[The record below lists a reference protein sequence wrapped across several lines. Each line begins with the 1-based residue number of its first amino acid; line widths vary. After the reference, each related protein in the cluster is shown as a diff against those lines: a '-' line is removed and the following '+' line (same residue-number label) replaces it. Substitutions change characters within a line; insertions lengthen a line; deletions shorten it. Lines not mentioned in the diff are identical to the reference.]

1 LPDSKFY
8 IDLDSEYCAHNYHPI
23 PVVISKAEGVWVYDP
38 EGNKYLDCL
47 SAYSSQNAGHC
58 HPEIIKALK
67 EQADKVTLTSRA
79 FYNDVMGPFL
89 KKLCEVVGPH
99 INDPKNSGI
108 MALPM
113 NTGTEAVSTGL
124 KVARAW
130 GYIKKKIPKNEAK
143 IIICRDNFHGRSITI
158 VGFSTDIEAVRYYG
172 NFGPYTPG
180 FITIPYGDAD
190 ELENTILEIGAE
202 TVAAFLFEPIQGEAG
217 VNVPPE
223 GFLRKVREICTKYN
237 VLMIADEIQTG
248 FGRTGELFACD
259 HENVKPDAI
268 LLGKALGGGVY
279 PVSAVVTTRNIIG
292 PDVIKPGTHGST
304 FGGNPLASAVAL
316 KSLEVHIDDHLAQRS
331 KEFGTYF
338 LDGLSKIAE
347 KKTIVPIKEVRGKGL
362 LMAIEFETDARHIVE
377 LFKDNG
383 VLAKHTHSTTIR
395 FAPPLIITKDQI
407 DWALKII
414 EEVLVVK

>member
-1 LPDSKFY
+1 
-8 IDLDSEYCAHNYHPI
+8 
-23 PVVISKAEGVWVYDP
+23 
-38 EGNKYLDCL
+38 
-47 SAYSSQNAGHC
+47 
-58 HPEIIKALK
+58 
-67 EQADKVTLTSRA
+67 TLTSRA

-180 FITIPYGDAD
+180 FVTIPYGDAD
-190 ELENTILEIGAE
+190 ELENSILEIGAKN
-202 TVAAFLFEPIQGEAG
+202 VAAFLFEPIQGEAG
-217 VNVPPE
+217 VNIPPE
-223 GFLRKVREICTKYN
+223 GFIRKVREICTKYN

-279 PVSAVVTTRNIIG
+279 PVSAVVTTRDIIG
-292 PDVIKPGTHGST
+292 
-304 FGGNPLASAVAL
+304 
-316 KSLEVHIDDHLAQRS
+316 
-331 KEFGTYF
+331 
-338 LDGLSKIAE
+338 
-347 KKTIVPIKEVRGKGL
+347 
-362 LMAIEFETDARHIVE
+362 
-377 LFKDNG
+377 
-383 VLAKHTHSTTIR
+383 
-395 FAPPLIITKDQI
+395 
-407 DWALKII
+407 
-414 EEVLVVK
+414 

>member
-1 LPDSKFY
+1 MPSSRDYMEMDDK
-8 IDLDSEYCAHNYHPI
+8 YCAHNYHPI
-23 PVVISKAEGVWVYDP
+23 KVVISKAEGVWVYDP
-38 EGNKYLDCL
+38 EGKKYLDCL

-58 HPEIIKALK
+58 HPEIVQALK

-180 FITIPYGDAD
+180 FVTIPYGDAD
-190 ELENTILEIGAE
+190 ELENSILEIGAE
-202 TVAAFLFEPIQGEAG
+202 NVTAFLFEPIQGEAG
-217 VNVPPE
+217 VNIPPE
-223 GFLRKVREICTKYN
+223 GYIRKVREICTKYN

-279 PVSAVVTTRNIIG
+279 PVSAVVTTRDIIG
-292 PDVIKPGTHGST
+292 PEVIKPGTHGST
-304 FGGNPLASAVAL
+304 FGGNPLASAVAM
-316 KSLEVHIDDHLAQRS
+316 KSLEIHIDDHLAQRS
-331 KEFGTYF
+331 KEFGAYF
-338 LDGLSKIAE
+338 LEGLSKIAE

-362 LMAIEFETDARHIVE
+362 LMAIEFESDARHIVE

-414 EEVLVVK
+414 EDVLVV

>member
-1 LPDSKFY
+1 MPSSKDY
-8 IDLDSEYCAHNYHPI
+8 MEMDDKYCAHNYHPI
-23 PVVISKAEGVWVYDP
+23 EVVISKAEGVWVYDP
-38 EGNKYLDCL
+38 EGRKYLDCL
-47 SAYSSQNAGHC
+47 SAYSSQNTGHC
-58 HPEIIKALK
+58 HPEIVKALK

-79 FYNDVMGPFL
+79 FYNDMMGPFL

-180 FITIPYGDAD
+180 FVTIPYGDAD

-223 GFLRKVREICTKYN
+223 GFIRKVREICTKYN

-279 PVSAVVTTRNIIG
+279 PVSAVVSTRDIIG
-292 PDVIKPGTHGST
+292 PEVIKPGTHGST

-347 KKTIVPIKEVRGKGL
+347 KKTILPIKDVRGKGL
-362 LMAIEFETDARHIVE
+362 LMAIEFESDARHIVE

-414 EEVLVVK
+414 EDVLVV

>member
-1 LPDSKFY
+1 MPSSKDY
-8 IDLDSEYCAHNYHPI
+8 MEMDDKYCAHNYHPI
-23 PVVISKAEGVWVYDP
+23 PVVISKAKGVWVYDP
-38 EGNKYLDCL
+38 EGKKYLDCL

-58 HPEIIKALK
+58 HPEIVKALK

-130 GYIKKKIPKNEAK
+130 GYIKKKIPKNGAK

-180 FITIPYGDAD
+180 FVTIPYGDAE
-190 ELENTILEIGAE
+190 ELENSILKIGAE
-202 TVAAFLFEPIQGEAG
+202 NVAAFLFEPIQGEAG
-217 VNVPPE
+217 VNIPPE
-223 GFLRKVREICTKYN
+223 GYIRKVREICTKYN

-292 PDVIKPGTHGST
+292 PEVIKPGTHGST
-304 FGGNPLASAVAL
+304 FGGNPLASAVAM
-316 KSLEVHIDDHLAQRS
+316 KSLEIHIDDHLAQRS
-331 KEFGTYF
+331 KEFGAYF
-338 LDGLSKIAE
+338 LEGLSKIAE

-362 LMAIEFETDARHIVE
+362 LMAIEFESDARHIVE

-414 EEVLVVK
+414 EDVLVV

>member
-1 LPDSKFY
+1 MPNSKDY
-8 IDLDSEYCAHNYHPI
+8 MEMDDKYCAHNYHPI

-38 EGNKYLDCL
+38 EGKKYLDCL

-58 HPEIIKALK
+58 HPEIVKALK

-158 VGFSTDIEAVRYYG
+158 AGFSTDIEAVRYYG

-180 FITIPYGDAD
+180 FVTIPYGDAD
-190 ELENTILEIGAE
+190 ELENSILEIGAE

-217 VNVPPE
+217 VKVPPE
-223 GFLRKVREICTKYN
+223 GFIRKVREICTKYN

-279 PVSAVVTTRNIIG
+279 PVSAVVTTRDIIG

-316 KSLEVHIDDHLAQRS
+316 KSLELHIDDHLAQRS

-338 LDGLSKIAE
+338 LNGLSNIAE

-362 LMAIEFETDARHIVE
+362 LMAIEFESDARHIVE

-414 EEVLVVK
+414 EDVLVI